1 MSNEELTASNAAKSS
16 AYTLRPLC
24 DEDLYSLLDIIA
36 KLCPQDLKPIL
47 LKLES
52 KREEVERLASEAGDN
67 EAKKQI
73 VVEMINDIGVDIV
86 MDLAL
91 TVIRNL
97 KTVKDDVYA
106 LLSDLSGLPAEQI
119 RRMGFGTTPKMIW
132 SVVKDI
138 RNQGFFED

>member
-1 MSNEELTASNAAKSS
+1 MNNEELNASNAAKSS

-24 DEDLYSLLDIIA
+24 DEDMYPLLDIIA

-47 LKLES
+47 LKLEG
-52 KREEVERLASEAGDN
+52 KRKEVEILMSEDG
-67 EAKKQI
+67 EAEEKQKI
-73 VVEMINDIGVDIV
+73 VADMVNDIGVDVV

-138 RNQGFFED
+138 KNQSFFED

>member
-1 MSNEELTASNAAKSS
+1 MNNEELTASNAAKSS

-52 KREEVERLASEAGDN
+52 KSEEVERLMSEDG
-67 EAKKQI
+67 EAEEKQKI
-73 VVEMINDIGVDIV
+73 VAEMVNDIGVDVV

-97 KTVKDDVYA
+97 KTVKDDVYT

-119 RRMGFGTTPKMIW
+119 RKMGFGTTPKMIW

-138 RNQGFFED
+138 RNQSFFED

>member
-1 MSNEELTASNAAKSS
+1 MNNEELTVESAEKSS

-52 KREEVERLASEAGDN
+52 RSEEVEQLMNGDADADEKQRLLSN
-67 EAKKQI
+67 M
-73 VVEMINDIGVDIV
+73 VNDIGVDIV

-106 LLSDLSGLPAEQI
+106 LLSDLSGMPADKI
-119 RRMGFGTTPKMIW
+119 RKMGFGTTPRMIW
-132 SVVKDI
+132 NVVKDI
-138 RNQGFFED
+138 RNQGFFVE

>member
-1 MSNEELTASNAAKSS
+1 MNNEDQTVENTAKSS

-47 LKLES
+47 LKLEG
-52 KREEVERLASEAGDN
+52 KRKEVEILMSEDG
-67 EAKKQI
+67 EAEEKQKI
-73 VVEMINDIGVDIV
+73 VADMVNDIGVDVV

-119 RRMGFGTTPKMIW
+119 RKMGFGTTPKMIW
-132 SVVKDI
+132 SVVKDVK
-138 RNQGFFED
+138 NQSFFED